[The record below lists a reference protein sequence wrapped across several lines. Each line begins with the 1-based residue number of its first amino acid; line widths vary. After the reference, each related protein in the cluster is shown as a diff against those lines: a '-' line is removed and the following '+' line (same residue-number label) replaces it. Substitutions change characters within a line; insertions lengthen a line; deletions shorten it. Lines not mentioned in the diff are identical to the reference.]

1 MLSSSFIKLMEV
13 LPKPLVMKLAKMK
26 VNGYMRKY
34 AKINVKG
41 LENIDKISGPK
52 IFVCNHLSNS
62 DGLVLNEVL
71 KRYDPTFVAGVK
83 LSNNP
88 ITSIGSMVVKKISIN
103 PNTVDKDAIIK
114 MVDILKS
121 GNNLMIFPEGTRSRQ
136 GKMLEGKK
144 GVLLVVK
151 MSKATIIPISMWG
164 TEKLLP
170 VNKDDNMA
178 TEEWNFSDVNVV
190 INKAV
195 EIPKKEKNELKHD
208 YDDRCMNIIMKSIA
222 NSLPNKY
229 RGVYE

>member
-144 GVLLVVK
+144 GVLLVAK
-151 MSKATIIPISMWG
+151 MSKATI
-164 TEKLLP
+164 
-170 VNKDDNMA
+170 
-178 TEEWNFSDVNVV
+178 
-190 INKAV
+190 
-195 EIPKKEKNELKHD
+195 IPKKEKNELKHD

>member
-144 GVLLVVK
+144 GVLLVAK
-151 MSKATIIPISMWG
+151 MSKATIIPISMW
-164 TEKLLP
+164 
-170 VNKDDNMA
+170 
-178 TEEWNFSDVNVV
+178 
-190 INKAV
+190 
-195 EIPKKEKNELKHD
+195 
-208 YDDRCMNIIMKSIA
+208 
-222 NSLPNKY
+222 
-229 RGVYE
+229 